1 MKKAS
6 FLALILISI
15 TLVSCKSMKEG
26 KDGTKSLDIELIQSG
41 DLMGDGSEGIEES
54 IVVCN
59 SQEELDAICKKMN
72 SVNHVTSALDDL
84 VASDV
89 DFGKQSIVAYF
100 QPVRSTGEYSLTA
113 ESLMQIQADGAKSYI
128 LHVSLSSPQGA
139 AITVLT
145 QPYIFLITD
154 KMEGPIKYKVT
165 EASAL

>member
-41 DLMGDGSEGIEES
+41 DLMGGGSEGIEES

-59 SQEELDAICKKMN
+59 SQKELNAICRKMN
-72 SVNHVTSALDDL
+72 SVDHVTSALDDL
-84 VASDV
+84 DESDV

-100 QPVRSTGEYSLTA
+100 QPVRSTGGYSLTA

-154 KMEGPIKYKVT
+154 KIDGPVKYKVT
-165 EASAL
+165 PKGSL